1 MPGFLLIFEEKNA
14 YSKLFEESDFD
25 SIVEFTVSTYVSVVF
40 LVKILLASSI
50 LMFTR
55 NFLNLFASIIL
66 SSKSIL
72 TNAIF

>member
-1 MPGFLLIFEEKNA
+1 MSGFLLIFEEKNA
-14 YSKLFEESDFD
+14 SSKSFKESDFD

-50 LMFTR
+50 LMFTK
-55 NFLNLFASIIL
+55 NFFNLFASIIL
-66 SSKSIL
+66 STKSIL